1 MGISKEMTANQAL
14 RTATQTVKDQPKR
27 NRGNRAGGGNSRYV
41 AQEKQPSG
49 GYRFAMRAAGYDLVR
64 KLSAEGN
71 SYATIADAL
80 GIGPDAFRRIREQD
94 EKLKEAL
101 AVGHGALATELTDIL
116 LSQARNGNTVAAIF
130 LAKARLG
137 WIEGRAAEAPPAS
150 PVQVNIQIPPPM
162 SDAEFRRVIDGKA
175 ASESEE
181 PSQALPGPG
190 GRARR

>member
-1 MGISKEMTANQAL
+1 MGISKELTANQAL
-14 RTATQTVKDQPKR
+14 RTATQTVKNQPKR

-41 AQEKQPSG
+41 GQEKQPSG
-49 GYRFAMRAAGYDLVR
+49 GYRFAMRPAGYDLTR
-64 KLSAEGN
+64 RLSAEGN

-175 ASESEE
+175 ASESEAPIE
-181 PSQALPGPG
+181 ALPRPG

>member
-14 RTATQTVKDQPKR
+14 RTASQTVKDRQKR
-27 NRGNRAGGGNSRYV
+27 NPGNRAGAGNSRYV
-41 AQEKQPSG
+41 AQEKQASG
-49 GYRFAMRAAGYDLVR
+49 GYRFAMRPTGYDLAR
-64 KLSAEGN
+64 KLSAEG
-71 SYATIADAL
+71 
-80 GIGPDAFRRIREQD
+80 REQD

-137 WIEGRAAEAPPAS
+137 WIEGRAAEAPPAA

-175 ASESEE
+175 ASESEAPIE
-181 PSQALPGPG
+181 ALPRPG

>member
-14 RTATQTVKDQPKR
+14 RTASQTVKDRQKR
-27 NRGNRAGGGNSRYV
+27 NPGNRAGAGNSRYV

-181 PSQALPGPG
+181 PTQALPGPG